1 MGKRYQHG
9 QTVLTNEAG
18 QAVLIVLLSLSVVLV
33 VVMYILSRSI
43 TDISLSTK
51 DENAMRAFS
60 AAEAGIEKALVTGST
75 GPLEIGDASFNAS
88 VTDFAA
94 GQASVVYPVSL
105 KSGELATFWFVEHDS
120 DGNLVCDATHPCF
133 SGNRFVLCWGDP
145 DTSDSLATTPAIEL
159 TVYYTT
165 TPLDMTTLQV
175 ARGTYDVN
183 AARRD
188 TVAIPNHFDAA
199 TNVACTIAGQD
210 FQFRK
215 GLYFHTTNP
224 NLGVPNSETQGIV
237 LYATVKMLYN
247 TSVGHKIGLSIISS
261 TSPLPS
267 QGSLIDSLGSYGGA
281 NRRIS
286 VYQLHPVVP
295 PIFTNV
301 LYSGTGIT
309 K

>member
-1 MGKRYQHG
+1 MRKRYQ
-9 QTVLTNEAG
+9 NG

-33 VVMYILSRSI
+33 IVMYILSRSI

-60 AAEAGIEKALVTGST
+60 AAEAGIEKALVVGSSSDPDFS
-75 GPLEIGDASFNAS
+75 GASFNAS

-94 GQASVVYPVSL
+94 GQTTVVYPVSL

-133 SGNRFVLCWGDP
+133 SGNRFALCWGDP
-145 DTSDSLATTPAIEL
+145 GTSDILPTTPAIEL

-165 TPLDMTTLQV
+165 TPLDMTTLKV

-183 AARRD
+183 ATRRD
-188 TVAIPNHFDAA
+188 TAAVPNHFDVAS
-199 TNVACTIAGQD
+199 NIACTIAGQD

-215 GLYFHTTNP
+215 GLYFNTTSP
-224 NLGVPNSETQGIV
+224 NLEVPNSNVQGTV

-247 TSVGHKIGLSIISS
+247 TSVGHKVGLSVIGS

-267 QGSLIDSLGSYGGA
+267 QGSIIDSLGSYGGA

-301 LYSGTGIT
+301 LYSGTGIL

>member
-1 MGKRYQHG
+1 MNRRNQK
-9 QTVLTNEAG
+9 G

-33 VVMYILSRSI
+33 IVMYILSRSI

-60 AAEAGIEKALVTGST
+60 AAEAGIEKALVVGSSSNIDFS
-75 GPLEIGDASFNAS
+75 GASFNAS

-94 GQASVVYPVSL
+94 GQTSVVYPISL
-105 KSGELATFWFVEHDS
+105 KSGESATFWFVEHDS

-133 SGNRFVLCWGDP
+133 SGNRFMLCWGDP
-145 DTSDSLATTPAIEL
+145 GTLDSLATTPAIEL

-183 AARRD
+183 TARRE
-188 TVAIPNHFDAA
+188 TAINPNYFEEA
-199 TNVACTIAGQD
+199 TNTVCTIAGQD
-210 FQFRK
+210 FQFEK
-215 GLYFHTTNP
+215 GLYFNTTDP
-224 NLGVPNSETQGIV
+224 NLGILDSETQGTV

-247 TSVGHKIGLSIISS
+247 TSVGHKVGLSIIGS
-261 TSPLPS
+261 TSSLPS
-267 QGSLIDSLGSYGGA
+267 QGSQIDSLGSYGGA

-295 PIFTNV
+295 PIFTNAIF
-301 LYSGTGIT
+301 SGSGII